1 MWDTDGADWSR
12 LDTWTNLT
20 AQGRISQEDPQF
32 LTCVPGDF
40 VPSNR
45 FARIDLND
53 GIFGL
58 EFEKMSDVVS
68 GVKKGPI
75 P

>member
-1 MWDTDGADWSR
+1 MWDTEGADWSR

-20 AQGRISQEDPQF
+20 AQGRISQEDPGF
-32 LTCVPGDF
+32 LTCVLCDF
-40 VPSNR
+40 VPFNR
-45 FARIDLND
+45 FARTDLND

-58 EFEKMSDVVS
+58 VFEKMSDA
-68 GVKKGPI
+68 KQGPI